1 MGVVRGYVESQRPQM
16 LKSVE
21 GVYRD
26 GKIELLELRPQMLK
40 ER

>member
-1 MGVVRGYVESQRPQM
+1 M

-26 GKIELLELRPQMLK
+26 GRVGLLESPPAGVTGRVIIDAALRNTLGL
-40 ER
+40 